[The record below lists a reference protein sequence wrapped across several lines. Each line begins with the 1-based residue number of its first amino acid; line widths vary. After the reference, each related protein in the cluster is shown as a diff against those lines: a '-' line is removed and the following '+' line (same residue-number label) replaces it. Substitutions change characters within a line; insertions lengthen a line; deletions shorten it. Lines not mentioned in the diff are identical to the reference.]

1 MNIKITIIKGSRK
14 LVLSVLY
21 QSNLVMAM
29 GRSRVSPSI
38 A

>member
-1 MNIKITIIKGSRK
+1 MNIKIIKGSRK